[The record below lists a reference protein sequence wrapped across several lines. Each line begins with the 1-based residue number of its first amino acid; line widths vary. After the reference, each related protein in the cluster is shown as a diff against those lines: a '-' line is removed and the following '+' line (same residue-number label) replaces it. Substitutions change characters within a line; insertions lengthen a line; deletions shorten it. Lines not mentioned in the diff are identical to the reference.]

1 MAPIPDLRPGST
13 WAALTRSPSPS
24 ASTSPE
30 PLMTTSE
37 ALDWFVG
44 TPIKVAIV
52 VVGSIGI
59 WLLIVTLIK
68 RVARRAVEHSS
79 GDRLLEARRATRTED
94 MSRVL
99 MQNRRQQRAEAIAAL
114 LKSLTTVAVV
124 AVAGMLVLAQFDLN
138 LGPLIASAGIIGAA
152 IGFGAQN
159 LIKDYVSGISVILE
173 DQYGVG
179 DIVDLGPAVGTVE
192 NVTLRVTQLRD
203 LSGIVWYVRN
213 GEILRV
219 ANRSKGWTVS
229 VVDVPVAYS
238 EDLTHVREIIERV
251 ANDMDEDPRYDS
263 MLLERPAY
271 AGVESV
277 SGDAMFVRVTA
288 KSAPDQQVSVSRAIR
303 ERLKLAFDAAGIKVP
318 VLARP
323 SVPGVAAPPGTMGST
338 GTTGSAAP
346 GGLG

>member
-1 MAPIPDLRPGST
+1 MAST
-13 WAALTRSPSPS
+13 RSFISGQTLSIASPTPSAEPALTPQ
-24 ASTSPE
+24 
-30 PLMTTSE
+30 E

-44 TPIKVAIV
+44 TPIKVAIIV
-52 VVGSIGI
+52 AIAIGV
-59 WLLIVTLIK
+59 WFLIVRLIK
-68 RVARRAVEHSS
+68 RVTQRAVDRSS
-79 GDRLLEARRATRTED
+79 GDRLLEARRATRTEE
-94 MSRVL
+94 MSLVL
-99 MQNRRQQRAEAIAAL
+99 MTNRRQQRAEAIAAL
-114 LKSLTTVAVV
+114 LRSLTTVSVV
-124 AVAGMLVLAQFDLN
+124 VITGLLVLSQFDLN

-203 LSGIVWYVRN
+203 ASGVVWYVRN

-229 VVDVPVAYS
+229 IVDVPVAYS
-238 EDLTHVREIIERV
+238 ENLAHVREVIERV
-251 ANDMDEDPRYDS
+251 ADEMDADPHYDS

-277 SGDAMFVRVTA
+277 SGDAMFIRVTA
-288 KSAPDQQVSVSRAIR
+288 KSAPNQQVSVCRAIR
-303 ERLKLAFDAAGIKVP
+303 ERLKVAFDEAGIKVP
-318 VLARP
+318 VLARA
-323 SVPGVAAPPGTMGST
+323 SIPGATPG
-338 GTTGSAAP
+338 AP
-346 GGLG
+346 GSPGPSSAGPGGTS